1 MVVVIKVIV
10 TELLAVFGTGNG
22 IQIGNNKTKTTS
34 KTNEKKKKKGIAITK
49 RLQHDKESEVVAVS
63 TRTKIRN
70 TLVITRAVMDA
81 EYREPSQQIV
91 DMPRVRVIMI
101 RLASKLNYMY
111 SEPTSP
117 DLPNSSQELL
127 GNEEAPRSSF
137 QLGVMG
143 LKQSR

>member
-22 IQIGNNKTKTTS
+22 IQIGNNKTTS

-49 RLQHDKESEVVAVS
+49 RLQHDKKSAVAAVS

-117 DLPNSSQELL
+117 DLQNSSQELL

-137 QLGVMG
+137 QLGAMG